1 MTLGT
6 QKVRKNAQF
15 WSEHFL
21 LRTASAALA
30 ADAGSQDLEG
40 SSSSAS
46 FSTWFFS
53 VDLTH
58 HRLLYS
64 RIRLLTRY
72 GT

>member
-30 ADAGSQDLEG
+30 ADAGSQDLE
-40 SSSSAS
+40 AV
-46 FSTWFFS
+46 FFICFFLH
-53 VDLTH
+53 VVLQ
-58 HRLLYS
+58 R
-64 RIRLLTRY
+64 
-72 GT
+72 